1 MSALRII
8 RSMFA
13 LYLLTMCGI
22 LGHVVM
28 TDAWSLDAA
37 SKSSSIVTGGT
48 LFIIFLGMAMYETK
62 RAIDG

>member
-13 LYLLTMCGI
+13 LYLFTMCGI
-22 LGHVVM
+22 LGHVVI

-37 SKSSSIVTGGT
+37 AKSSSIVTGGV
-48 LFIIFLGMAMYETK
+48 LYIVFFGMAMYETK